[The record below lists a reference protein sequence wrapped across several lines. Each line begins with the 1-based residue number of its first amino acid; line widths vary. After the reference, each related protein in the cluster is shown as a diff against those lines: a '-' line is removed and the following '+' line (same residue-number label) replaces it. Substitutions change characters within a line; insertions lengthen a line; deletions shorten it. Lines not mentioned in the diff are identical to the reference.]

1 MLKKNKKFAYVVLD
15 KDNTILY
22 INKNIN
28 KIDKFI
34 DKYRL
39 MFGISPGFLYQH
51 LKLTTLD
58 EYNKTHSEES
68 IIDDM
73 FKEWMN
79 SRGNK

>member
-1 MLKKNKKFAYVVLD
+1 MLKKNKKFTYVLIDYETGEPLFVSNNF
-15 KDNTILY
+15 KK
-22 INKNIN
+22 INKFSHKYYGNYYSGRL
-28 KIDKFI
+28 KI
-34 DKYRL
+34 
-39 MFGISPGFLYQH
+39 
-51 LKLTTLD
+51 TTLD